1 MNSKTPNRIAEISFI
16 RVICAFGIAIYHFNG
31 ISNCGDRL
39 FYRTANGWWG
49 TVLVTIFFAISGGVL
64 FYNYPKVTN
73 LKQYY
78 YKRWKA
84 IFPAFYLCFAFF
96 FVQNVFKYNTFF
108 YEGRPMSLILSL
120 LGMDGYFLYL
130 VPNYY
135 IVGEWF
141 LGAIII
147 LYILYPF
154 IVDIYKK
161 TPIVLSLLIVVG
173 YIIVVSTRIFKMD
186 NSRNPVTC
194 LLSFFFGI
202 VIMDNRK
209 VLENNKVVML
219 SLLISVV
226 LIFQHVPIES
236 NIVQHLLGFA
246 LFVVLFRIGRCVMRY
261 GKLSSIISKL
271 DNLSFPIFLFQ
282 HIVVGK
288 FIGLW
293 NPNGLA
299 NTVFWNVIALVYT
312 VICAKILLV
321 LVETVKHSKLMIR
334 LDDRILK

>member
-1 MNSKTPNRIAEISFI
+1 
-16 RVICAFGIAIYHFNG
+16 
-31 ISNCGDRL
+31 
-39 FYRTANGWWG
+39 
-49 TVLVTIFFAISGGVL
+49 
-64 FYNYPKVTN
+64 
-73 LKQYY
+73 
-78 YKRWKA
+78 
-84 IFPAFYLCFAFF
+84 
-96 FVQNVFKYNTFF
+96 
-108 YEGRPMSLILSL
+108 
-120 LGMDGYFLYL
+120 
-130 VPNYY
+130 
-135 IVGEWF
+135 
-141 LGAIII
+141 
-147 LYILYPF
+147 
-154 IVDIYKK
+154 
-161 TPIVLSLLIVVG
+161 
-173 YIIVVSTRIFKMD
+173 MD

-299 NTVFWNVIALVYT
+299 NTVFWNMIALVYT